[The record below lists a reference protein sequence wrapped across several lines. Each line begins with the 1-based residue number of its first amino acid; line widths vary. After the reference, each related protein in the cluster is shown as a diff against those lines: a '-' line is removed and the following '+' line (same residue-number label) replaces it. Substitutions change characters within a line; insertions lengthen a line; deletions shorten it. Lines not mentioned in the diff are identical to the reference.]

1 MGRGIKFGIANVSTV
16 CKDCTAET
24 GRSPSC
30 HATCEKYANE
40 VEERK
45 AKAEEIAKIKQK
57 QTLPDKV
64 IIAGKQKRRKS
75 ASIVYNYKKNK

>member
-1 MGRGIKFGIANVSTV
+1 MGQGIKFGPVNSPTA
-16 CKDCTAET
+16 CKDCTFET

-30 HATCEKYANE
+30 HATCDKYIKE

-45 AKAEEIAKIKQK
+45 AKAEEIRKIKQK

-64 IIAGKQKRRKS
+64 IIAGKQKRKKS
-75 ASIVYNYKKNK
+75 AIIANNYIKNK